1 LDEAAA
7 AYEQALELDPFAD
20 IARQPLIGVYTTQA
34 RRQANAKS
42 WHRALATLNKLLNSQ
57 TPESWIPYQ
66 KEAYALR
73 SEIYLKLNQ
82 PEQAIEDLSTVIRVD
97 PTNAAAFLTRA
108 KLYRDRLQGRLAKD
122 DLERACV
129 LGSVSACEQLP

>member
-1 LDEAAA
+1 M
-7 AYEQALELDPFAD
+7 PT
-20 IARQPLIGVYTTQA
+20 LIGVYTTQA

-42 WHRALATLNKLLNSQ
+42 WHHDALATLKKLLNAE

-82 PEQAIEDLSTVIRVD
+82 PEQAIKDLSTIIRVD
-97 PTNAAAFLTRA
+97 PTNAAALVTRA
-108 KLYRDRLQGRLAKD
+108 KLYRERVQGRLAKD
-122 DLERACV
+122 DLERASV
-129 LGSVSACEQLP
+129 LGSVPACKQLR